1 MHYDIRIFTT
11 ILVVPYIPSRS
22 PSSIPYVWPR
32 CQYTIIPQ
40 RNDPGQTL
48 SACEFHW
55 QEMGAHIHY
64 FSHIRRRILR
74 ILPSFLQ
81 YKLRWSI
88 LGMDTA
94 SGDLRLPSRIL

>member
-22 PSSIPYVWPR
+22 PSSFSYVCPR
-32 CQYTIIPQ
+32 RQCTIVPKG
-40 RNDPGQTL
+40 NDTGQTL
-48 SACEFHW
+48 SAFEFHW
-55 QEMGAHIHY
+55 QEMGTYIYHPGY
-64 FSHIRRRILR
+64 IRRCILR

-94 SGDLRLPSRIL
+94 SGDLRLPSR